1 MKRHGKTGKNT
12 AIRMDREVSVLLL
25 RVEFV
30 HRQML
35 LVLVPMV
42 LYPSCCGSCTVYVT
56 SIATNDVK
64 ERVVYMSDAG
74 RRISL
79 YRSNLLL
86 GARFLCHA
94 LHVHACIVRVYLCI
108 TLTILIVLVSHFGEH
123 RSQVHIE
130 LNKQIIHSH
139 SI

>member
-1 MKRHGKTGKNT
+1 M
-12 AIRMDREVSVLLL
+12 LLL

-64 ERVVYMSDAG
+64 ERVVYMSDAVVSSV
-74 RRISL
+74 RTEAICCSAL
-79 YRSNLLL
+79 ASS
-86 GARFLCHA
+86 AMPFMCMHA
-94 LHVHACIVRVYLCI
+94 
-108 TLTILIVLVSHFGEH
+108 
-123 RSQVHIE
+123 
-130 LNKQIIHSH
+130 
-139 SI
+139 